1 MQKKLLKFGRELTPY
16 KTRALGVY
24 AYENKLYLLYQSSM
38 SSLGLFQIDKSPNGV
53 DFSLFDDSATIKIS
67 AGKKENIAN
76 CSDFRIS
83 KVGKQFYLTYK
94 NTLNKKT
101 YLESATSSNLVN
113 WEKSGRISTPG
124 ETGMLVPEFKSKGEY
139 ILYFGEQS
147 VIVASSRDLI
157 KWRVLGG
164 PFNQLVE
171 DSEGTKIK
179 IAEVKEVEEGI
190 LLIYYLKKNKRK
202 NIFSIKAALFDK
214 DHPSKILWDKVIWN
228 QSKEFEK
235 KKSLPLGAI
244 LGGNKLVSYWQVKN
258 GEIFTLTF
266 PYFASVLAH
275 IKPVFLSPII
285 SKFKNNPILEPI
297 IHHFW
302 ESKAVFNPTAF
313 YDEGKVHLIY
323 RAVGDDDVSTL
334 GYANSKDGVNI
345 YQRHKSPIFV
355 PTQPFEG
362 SELMARSHRSRVK
375 KYKIDKKSPYVS
387 GPGVGG
393 CEDPRITKLEGRLY
407 MTYAA
412 FNGYE
417 QARSAFSSILVE
429 DFHNSRWNWTK
440 PTLMTAK
447 PTVWGTGGKNSCFLS
462 EKINGKYVIMH
473 RFWPNIIIDYVD
485 DLEFGEDKKFL
496 RTGRPLTL
504 PDDMWDKGRFSPGG
518 AVPLETGS
526 GWVVSYGTQS
536 KIDTSRY
543 DIGIRLLDKNNTKNV
558 LADYENICDSKGAE
572 FLESEGIIAPRAHAW
587 DSAKIGIGAS
597 PIKTDD
603 GWLLI
608 YQAVGYHDSSKYKA
622 GAMLLDLNNPAKVLY
637 RSSSPLLE
645 PTESYENNGHKSGVV
660 YPCGAV
666 IKNDDLLVYYGGA
679 DTVSCVAHANIQE
692 FLYQLKGSG
701 TATLESEKLR

>member
-1 MQKKLLKFGRELTPY
+1 MKKKLLKFGRQLTPY
-16 KTRALGVY
+16 KARALAVFSN
-24 AYENKLYLLYQSSM
+24 ENKLYLLYQSSM
-38 SSLGLFQIDKSPNGV
+38 SSVGLFQIDKSPNGV
-53 DFSLFDDSATIKIS
+53 DFSLFDDSASIKIS
-67 AGKKENIAN
+67 DGKKENIAN

-83 KVGKQFYLTYK
+83 KAGQHFFLTYK
-94 NTLNKKT
+94 NTLNKKSH
-101 YLESATSSNLVN
+101 LEGANSSDLVN
-113 WEKSGRISTPG
+113 WEKLGRISTPG
-124 ETGMLVPEFKSKGEY
+124 ETGMLVPEFKHKGEY
-139 ILYFGEQS
+139 VLYFGEQS
-147 VIVASSRDLI
+147 IIVASSRDLI

-164 PFNQLVE
+164 PINQLME
-171 DSEGTKIK
+171 NSKGIEIK

-190 LLIYYLKKNKRK
+190 LLIYYLKKIKRK

-214 DHPSKILWDKVIWN
+214 DSPSKILWDKLIWE

-235 KKSLPLGAI
+235 KNSLPLGAI
-244 LGGNKLVSYWQVKN
+244 LGGNKLVAYWQAKN

-266 PYFASVLAH
+266 PYFASVLTH
-275 IKPVFLSPII
+275 IKPAFISPII
-285 SKFKNNPILEPI
+285 SKFKKNPILEPI

-313 YDEGKVHLIY
+313 YDEGKVHLVY

-334 GYANSKDGVNI
+334 GYAVSHDGVNI
-345 YQRHKSPIFV
+345 HKRHKSPIYV

-362 SELMARSHRSRVK
+362 SELVARGHCTRVK
-375 KYKIDKKSPYVS
+375 KYKIHKKSPYVS

-417 QARSAFSSILVE
+417 QARSAFSSISVD
-429 DFHNSRWNWTK
+429 DFHNSKWNWEK

-447 PTVWGTGGKNSCFLS
+447 PTVWGTGGKNACFLS

-473 RFWPNIIIDYVD
+473 RFWPNIIVDYVD
-485 DLEFGEDKKFL
+485 DLEFGEDSKFL
-496 RTGRPLTL
+496 RTGRPLNL
-504 PDDMWDKGRFSPGG
+504 PDDMWDKGRFNTG
-518 AVPLETGS
+518 AVPLGTDS

-536 KIDTSRY
+536 KIDKNRY
-543 DIGIRLLDKNNTKNV
+543 NIGVRLLDKDNTKKI
-558 LADYENICDSKGAE
+558 LADYKNICDPDGTE

-587 DSAKIGIGAS
+587 DSAKIGIGAP
-597 PIKTDD
+597 PIKTDE

-637 RSSSPLLE
+637 RCSSPLLE
-645 PTESYENNGHKSGVV
+645 PTESYENEGHKAGVI

-679 DTVSCVAHANIQE
+679 DTVSCVAHANIHE
-692 FLYQLKGSG
+692 FLYQLKSSG
-701 TATLESEKLR
+701 NATLKSEELH